1 MKTAWQ
7 GGVSQHPCSTFQAI
21 RGQGTAPV
29 PLVANGPF
37 ALQQRV
43 RKIGLKIRS
52 GITLKITMQ
61 SGALAL
67 F

>member
-1 MKTAWQ
+1 MKPAWQ
-7 GGVSQHPCSTFQAI
+7 AAISQHPCSTFQAI
-21 RGQGTAPV
+21 REQGTAPV
-29 PLVANGPF
+29 PLAASGPF

-52 GITLKITMQ
+52 NIKLKITMQ
-61 SGALAL
+61 SGAPAL